1 MRVLP
6 ANSFLPH
13 SFSLRFSKP
22 IDVEE
27 DEKGIPV
34 RMVVNPD
41 PTPEQLRLREA
52 WLRGG
57 TG

>member
-1 MRVLP
+1 MQGTERPPLKEYF
-6 ANSFLPH
+6 AL
-13 SFSLRFSKP
+13 LG
-22 IDVEE
+22 IGVEE
-27 DEKGIPV
+27 DEKGLPM
-34 RMVVNPD
+34 RLVVNPD